1 MRIAIDAMGGDFGPR
16 ATVSAAV
23 RALQA
28 HPRLQLSL
36 FGQQPALDEA
46 LAHLVRCDASSLSR
60 LTLHHSPAVVAED
73 AKPSS
78 VLRGSKDSS
87 LSMMLDCVA
96 SGEAQAAVSAGN
108 TGALMALAR
117 RALGTV
123 AGIPRPAISTAVPTR
138 GKGHCYLL
146 DLGANVEADAE
157 RLVDFALMGEV
168 MARRIDGLR
177 RPRVA
182 LLNVGIEG
190 TKGTASVR
198 EADARLRDFT
208 HLDYRGFIEGDGIYS
223 GLVDVVVC
231 DGFVGNAVLKAS
243 EGLARMLIQ
252 RVQQTFEAHWGSRLV
267 GLLARPAL
275 RRLRGELDPVRYNGA
290 SLLGL
295 DGIVV
300 KSHGSADAIGF
311 AHAISRAIQEVR
323 EDLPSQ
329 LAHELGERRP
339 VIASAAC
346 GRGDSGMDA
355 RCQTNE

>member
-1 MRIAIDAMGGDFGPR
+1 MGGDFGPR

-23 RALQA
+23 RALKA

-36 FGQQPALDEA
+36 FGQQSALDDA
-46 LAHLVRCDASSLSR
+46 LSHLPRSDTSVLPR
-60 LTLHHSPAVVAED
+60 LTLYHSPAVVAED

-78 VLRGSKDSS
+78 ALRGSKDSS
-87 LSMMLDCVA
+87 LAMALDCVA
-96 SGEAQAAVSAGN
+96 SGQAQAAVSAGN
-108 TGALMALAR
+108 TGALMALGR

-138 GKGHCYLL
+138 GKGRCYLL

-157 RLVDFALMGEV
+157 RLVDFARMGEI
-168 MARRIDGLR
+168 MARRIDGLAK
-177 RPRVA
+177 PRVA

-198 EADARLRDFT
+198 EADAHLRRFA

-223 GLVDVVVC
+223 GQADVVVC

-243 EGLARMLIQ
+243 EGLAKMLIQ
-252 RVQQTFEAHWGSRLV
+252 RVQQTFEAHWSSRLV
-267 GLLARPAL
+267 GLMARPAL
-275 RRLRGELDPVRYNGA
+275 RRLRSELDPVRYNGA

-295 DGIVV
+295 NGIVV
-300 KSHGSADAIGF
+300 KSHGGADAAGF
-311 AHAISRAIQEVR
+311 AHAITRAMREVS

-329 LAHELGERRP
+329 LAQELEAREP
-339 VIASAAC
+339 VIASVAC

-355 RCQTNE
+355 RCRTNE